1 MTAVACTPADQRH
14 RLRAARV
21 TALAIASS
29 IGAALL
35 LGGCSS
41 SGASLA
47 REACAH
53 VDASIH
59 LYVEAEHARTTGEA
73 HVKVERAVSQLNQAE
88 QLAARANSADPS
100 FNPLMTTLQEIGRT
114 SEANLIPALRAQCTA
129 AQNATSTTQSPVPG
143 RPTPGTVPG
152 STATHS

>member
-1 MTAVACTPADQRH
+1 MTAVACTPRDRRR

-21 TALAIASS
+21 PAIAIASS
-29 IGAALL
+29 LGAALL
-35 LGGCSS
+35 LSGCSNA
-41 SGASLA
+41 GGSLA

-53 VDASIH
+53 VDTSIR
-59 LYVEAEHARTTGEA
+59 LYMEAEHASTIAEA
-73 HVKVERAVSQLNQAE
+73 RAKAERAIGQLNQA
-88 QLAARANSADPS
+88 QQFAARANSADPS

-143 RPTPGTVPG
+143 GPTPGTVPG
-152 STATHS
+152 GTAAHT

>member
-1 MTAVACTPADQRH
+1 MTAVACTPTDQHR

-21 TALAIASS
+21 SALAIASS
-29 IGAALL
+29 IGAAVLL
-35 LGGCSS
+35 SGCSN
-41 SGASLA
+41 SGGSLA
-47 REACAH
+47 REACIH

-59 LYVEAEHARTTGEA
+59 LYTQAEHARTTAEA
-73 HVKVERAVSQLNQAE
+73 HAKAERAISQLNQAE
-88 QLAARANSADPS
+88 QLAARANSANPS

-143 RPTPGTVPG
+143 GPTQGTVPAG
-152 STATHS
+152 TATHS